1 MKNRNEETKMKTFH
15 QLYLDIL
22 EQEAG
27 RGRILEGDYDPYHM
41 ED

>member
-1 MKNRNEETKMKTFH
+1 MKTFH

-27 RGRILEGDYDPYHM
+27 KAEAMVIMCTNTVSTQLFSLP
-41 ED
+41 